1 MGAWTNVNVPTFAE
15 WQRDEYEIK
24 LVAERDFWKKQ
35 AEQLRDQLNNIPAA
49 VKQYGYCD
57 VTDSNGVTVQLVA
70 KPLPSTARTAQ

>member
-70 KPLPSTARTAQ
+70 KPQPSTARTAQ